1 MCFAYHAGVNR
12 ALLALAACLALAPA
26 VAGAEV
32 IGSGQH
38 AIRNGTRS
46 PQVVPLTERQ
56 QLAIGWL
63 HRPGDP
69 ASAFCTGTLVAPRVV
84 VTATHCTRGEGPEAI
99 GFGIGIDPAAPVAL
113 FTLVQIAEF
122 PEPEVDV
129 ALLFLAEDAVQTV
142 PDVEPLPVNR
152 AALDGADG
160 DAIVGRTV
168 EVAGYGETGDPSLTG
183 RFFASVRLAEIDE
196 TFVVVDGQGL
206 QGLCFGD
213 SGGPVITI
221 NAAGAPVILGV
232 EHGGD
237 DSCVGRDFLTR
248 LDPLGDWLMA
258 AVAATEPL
266 VEKGGPCGGLSFA
279 GRCVGNTV
287 EWCDETGRVASVDCG
302 LHGRGCGFIDAATGY
317 YCSTEAACELDPE
330 GRCVGA
336 PDGAGFIPD
345 GAQRA
350 EFVGGCAVAPGRGAM
365 PSGWIFLLM
374 VWVAVRRRRH

>member
-1 MCFAYHAGVNR
+1 MRVVKHPPSIVAL
-12 ALLALAACLALAPA
+12 ALLLLPA
-26 VAGAEV
+26 VAAAEML
-32 IGSGQH
+32 GELHQS
-38 AIRNGTRS
+38 IRNGTRA
-46 PQVVPLTERQ
+46 PQIVPLSAGQ

-84 VTATHCTRGEGPEAI
+84 VTASHCTDGAGPETV
-99 GFGIGIDPAAPVAL
+99 GFGIGADPAAPVAL

-122 PEPEVDV
+122 QDAEVDV

-142 PDVEPLPVNR
+142 PEVIPLPVNR

-160 DAIVGRTV
+160 DAIVGRQV
-168 EVAGYGETGDPSLTG
+168 EVAGFGETGDPGLTG
-183 RFFASVRLAEIDE
+183 RFFASVQLAAIDE

-266 VEKGGPCGGLSFA
+266 VEKGGPCAGLSFT
-279 GRCVGNTV
+279 GRCLGNTA
-287 EWCDETGRVASVDCG
+287 EWCDESGRVASVDCG
-302 LHGRGCGFIDAATGY
+302 VHDRGCGFIDAATGY
-317 YCSTEAACELDPE
+317 YCTSDAACTLGPD
-330 GRCVGA
+330 GRCLDA
-336 PDGAGFIPD
+336 PDDAGFIAD
-345 GAQRA
+345 GPRRA
-350 EFVGGCAVAPGRGAM
+350 EFVGGCAATPGAGSE
-365 PSGWIFLLM
+365 PSGWIFLLTLLGFG
-374 VWVAVRRRRH
+374 RRRRR